1 MQLLGAFYREKVL
14 SRKEIKEVELPRK
27 KEFDAEIK
35 IEPVLYGYRLH
46 SDGGY
51 IELDTE
57 EEARYCKVF
66 LEIGLRQVMVPEN
79 LDYLK
84 SILPELE
91 HLKSRHDYYLNNHM
105 EFLFSRKLKR
115 ELHSLTWSKVMWK
128 GSHRDIGEED
138 YK

>member
-1 MQLLGAFYREKVL
+1 MKLMGEFYREKVL
-14 SRKEIKEVELPRK
+14 SLKQLKEVELPRK

-35 IEPVLYGYRLH
+35 IEPGLFGYRLH

-66 LEIGLRQVMVPEN
+66 LEIGLRQVMVPED

-84 SILPELE
+84 SILPDLE
-91 HLKSRHDYYLNNHM
+91 HLKTRHDFYINDRM
-105 EFLFSRKLKR
+105 EFLLSRKLKK
-115 ELHSLTWSKVMWK
+115 ELHSLTWSKAMWRE
-128 GSHRDIGEED
+128 SA
-138 YK
+138 